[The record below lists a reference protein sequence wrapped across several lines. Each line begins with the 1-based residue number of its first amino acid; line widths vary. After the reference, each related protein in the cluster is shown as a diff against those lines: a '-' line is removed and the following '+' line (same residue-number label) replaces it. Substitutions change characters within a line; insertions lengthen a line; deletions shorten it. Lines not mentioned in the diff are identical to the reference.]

1 MEFDKKIAVIGGGS
15 WATATVKILVEN
27 LDEVNY
33 WMWDQISVEYIKEF
47 HHNPKYIQSIRFDV
61 GE

>member
-1 MEFDKKIAVIGGGS
+1 MGFDKKIAVIGGGS

-27 LDEVNY
+27 LDEVNC
-33 WMWDQISVEYIKEF
+33 WMLDQISFEYIKEF
-47 HHNPKYIQSIRFDV
+47 HHNPKYIQSIRFDL

>member
-1 MEFDKKIAVIGGGS
+1 MGFDKKIAVIGGGS

-33 WMWDQISVEYIKEF
+33 WM
-47 HHNPKYIQSIRFDV
+47 
-61 GE
+61 